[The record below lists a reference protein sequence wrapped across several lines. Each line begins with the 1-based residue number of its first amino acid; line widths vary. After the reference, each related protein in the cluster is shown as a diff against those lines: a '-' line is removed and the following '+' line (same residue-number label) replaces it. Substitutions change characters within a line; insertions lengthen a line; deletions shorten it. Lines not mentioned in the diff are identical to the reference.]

1 MTRSYVL
8 GAENRMIR
16 ATTIHSIAC
25 LAMAGLVAACA
36 GGPRDPEQPFFN
48 YGTVCPT
55 PGMYYGSS
63 YCERKTTAES
73 VNPRPGYC
81 YRNLGGVDCYQSA
94 EPYHDR
100 ADRSAPPLTVTDPKT
115 WPPNP
120 PPPPMVPLPPA
131 VQQGAIQPSATA
143 PIAPVIA
150 QPLPPP

>member
-16 ATTIHSIAC
+16 ATTIPTIAC
-25 LAMAGLVAACA
+25 LVMAGLVAACA

-48 YGTVCPT
+48 YGTVCPA

-63 YCERKTTAES
+63 YCARKTTAES

-81 YRNLGGVDCYQSA
+81 YRNLGGVECYQSA
-94 EPYHDR
+94 EPYYDR
-100 ADRSAPPLTVTDPKT
+100 ADRSSPPMTVPDPKS

-120 PPPPMVPLPPA
+120 PPPPMAPLPPA